1 MDAFIFKG
9 GTTGLRVTGEAGGLA
24 AMYSLA
30 LLLCAAALT
39 HSALA
44 AKVCP
49 KPPEVLFATI
59 NVVKNEY
66 NVGEEIEYTCRPGFV
81 PNNGQRKYTCQP
93 TGRWPLNTLLCL
105 PKRCPTPGPLQHGT
119 IDSRDFHYR
128 SSLSF
133 SCDPGYSLVGSR
145 TSQCMS
151 DGKWSGI
158 PPQCQPVTCAPPS
171 LPEFGVLSYRLLK
184 PGNISYF
191 MDTIAF
197 ECVPPLALIGNET
210 ATCQANGTWSSIPEC
225 RAVTCP
231 APTGIENGF
240 LNFAVRRTYHYNES
254 VSFSCQSRYVLEGPK
269 HSRCEKTGN
278 WSTKPSCKEPCKI
291 PVKKAVVLYEGE
303 KKRVQNDL
311 KEGIMHGETISF
323 YCKNKEKSCAY
334 TVPVQCV
341 NGNLTLPF
349 CFKERGFFSSLV
361 KTDPSDMKPCEDL
374 K

>member
-1 MDAFIFKG
+1 MDAFTFKG

-44 AKVCP
+44 VKVCP
-49 KPPEVLFATI
+49 RPPEVLFATI

-66 NVGEEIEYTCRPGFV
+66 NVGEEVEYTCRPGFV
-81 PNNGQRKYTCQP
+81 PNNGQRKYICQP

-105 PKRCPTPGPLQHGT
+105 PKRCPAPAPLQHGT

-158 PPQCQPVTCAPPS
+158 PPQCQP
-171 LPEFGVLSYRLLK
+171 
-184 PGNISYF
+184 
-191 MDTIAF
+191 
-197 ECVPPLALIGNET
+197 
-210 ATCQANGTWSSIPEC
+210 
-225 RAVTCP
+225 VTCP

-303 KKRVQNDL
+303 KKRVQSDL

>member
-1 MDAFIFKG
+1 
-9 GTTGLRVTGEAGGLA
+9 
-24 AMYSLA
+24 MYSLA

-44 AKVCP
+44 VKVCP
-49 KPPEVLFATI
+49 RPPEVLFATI

-66 NVGEEIEYTCRPGFV
+66 NVGEEVEYTCRPGFV
-81 PNNGQRKYTCQP
+81 PNNGQRKYICQP

-105 PKRCPTPGPLQHGT
+105 PKRCPAPAPLQHGT

-133 SCDPGYSLVGSR
+133 SS
-145 TSQCMS
+145 
-151 DGKWSGI
+151 
-158 PPQCQPVTCAPPS
+158 VTCAPPS
-171 LPEFGVLSYRLLK
+171 LPEFGVLSYRFLK

-303 KKRVQNDL
+303 KKRVQSDL

>member
-1 MDAFIFKG
+1 
-9 GTTGLRVTGEAGGLA
+9 
-24 AMYSLA
+24 MYSLA
-30 LLLCAAALT
+30 LLLCTAALA
-39 HSALA
+39 HNALA
-44 AKVCP
+44 VKVCP

-59 NVVKNEY
+59 SVVKNEY
-66 NVGEEIEYTCRPGFV
+66 NVGEEVEYTCRPGFV
-81 PNNGQRKYTCQP
+81 PNNGLRKYICQP

-105 PKRCPTPGPLQHGT
+105 LT
-119 IDSRDFHYR
+119 ILLGQGQANACQMASGVE
-128 SSLSF
+128 SSHSVNV
-133 SCDPGYSLVGSR
+133 CAQIPENYS
-145 TSQCMS
+145 
-151 DGKWSGI
+151 
-158 PPQCQPVTCAPPS
+158 VTCAPPS
-171 LPEFGVLSYRLLK
+171 LPEFGVLSYRHLK

-191 MDTIAF
+191 MDTIIF

-269 HSRCEKTGN
+269 HIRCEKTGN
-278 WSTKPSCKEPCKI
+278 WSPKPACKEPCKI
-291 PVKKAVVLYEGE
+291 PAKKAVVLYEGE
-303 KKRVQNDL
+303 KKRVQSDL

-361 KTDPSDMKPCEDL
+361 KTDPSNMKPCEDL